1 MIERLKSAWIYV
13 YITKE
18 NSFGYVP
25 FPFGSSPFPAASF
38 YFVGENLNF
47 KDFIVRRNK
56 EMKPVMCEKKTY
68 TVAEIMQIL
77 GIGRTA
83 AYDLTR
89 KGLFKVIRVGK
100 ILRINKESFDQWF
113 DSQQ

>member
-1 MIERLKSAWIYV
+1 
-13 YITKE
+13 
-18 NSFGYVP
+18 
-25 FPFGSSPFPAASF
+25 
-38 YFVGENLNF
+38 
-47 KDFIVRRNK
+47 
-56 EMKPVMCEKKTY
+56 MKPVMCEKKTY
-68 TVAEIMQIL
+68 TVAEIMKIL
-77 GIGRTA
+77 GRTA

>member
-1 MIERLKSAWIYV
+1 MTLYHFKSDLLIWALFDAY
-13 YITKE
+13 
-18 NSFGYVP
+18 
-25 FPFGSSPFPAASF
+25 
-38 YFVGENLNF
+38 
-47 KDFIVRRNK
+47 
-56 EMKPVMCEKKTY
+56 KPVICEKKTY

>member
-1 MIERLKSAWIYV
+1 
-13 YITKE
+13 
-18 NSFGYVP
+18 
-25 FPFGSSPFPAASF
+25 
-38 YFVGENLNF
+38 
-47 KDFIVRRNK
+47 
-56 EMKPVMCEKKTY
+56 MKPVMCEKKTY

-100 ILRINKESFDQWF
+100 ILRINKESFINGLTVNNKGGMRDGCDF
-113 DSQQ
+113 KIGKEISSNLRGSHTCKRNKND

>member
-1 MIERLKSAWIYV
+1 
-13 YITKE
+13 
-18 NSFGYVP
+18 
-25 FPFGSSPFPAASF
+25 
-38 YFVGENLNF
+38 
-47 KDFIVRRNK
+47 
-56 EMKPVMCEKKTY
+56 MKQSVICEKKTY
-68 TVAEIMQIL
+68 TVAEIMEIL

>member
-1 MIERLKSAWIYV
+1 
-13 YITKE
+13 
-18 NSFGYVP
+18 
-25 FPFGSSPFPAASF
+25 
-38 YFVGENLNF
+38 
-47 KDFIVRRNK
+47 
-56 EMKPVMCEKKTY
+56 MKPVICEKKTY

-89 KGLFKVIRVGK
+89 KGLFKVIRVGN
-100 ILRINKESFDQWF
+100 NKESFDQWF

>member
-1 MIERLKSAWIYV
+1 
-13 YITKE
+13 
-18 NSFGYVP
+18 
-25 FPFGSSPFPAASF
+25 
-38 YFVGENLNF
+38 
-47 KDFIVRRNK
+47 
-56 EMKPVMCEKKTY
+56 MKPVMCEKKTY

-83 AYDLTR
+83 AHDLTR

>member
-1 MIERLKSAWIYV
+1 M
-13 YITKE
+13 
-18 NSFGYVP
+18 
-25 FPFGSSPFPAASF
+25 FPFLMEAVLSQLLPFK
-38 YFVGENLNF
+38 N
-47 KDFIVRRNK
+47 FIVRRNK
-56 EMKPVMCEKKTY
+56 EMKPVICEKKTY

-100 ILRINKESFDQWF
+100 ILRINKDSFDQWF